1 MVNQLK
7 LLKLRKIL
15 FLKAQES
22 RDKPKVRREAGLAA
36 ISQVQADQLRL
47 LIQRLKE
54 IQISSTN
61 SPVSQV
67 RQTQNTNWIHDLE
80 SKPWI
85 WILTYINPFWNFP
98 FTACMENGKT
108 GNTLLI

>member
-1 MVNQLK
+1 M
-7 LLKLRKIL
+7 IL
-15 FLKAQES
+15 S
-22 RDKPKVRREAGLAA
+22 RG
-36 ISQVQADQLRL
+36 
-47 LIQRLKE
+47 
-54 IQISSTN
+54 TN

-85 WILTYINPFWNFP
+85 WILTYINPFWDFP

-108 GNTLLI
+108 GMREYTFNLITYLKIFELYLMCNGGALLKEFLFCIACLQRSLLIVDFIVDY